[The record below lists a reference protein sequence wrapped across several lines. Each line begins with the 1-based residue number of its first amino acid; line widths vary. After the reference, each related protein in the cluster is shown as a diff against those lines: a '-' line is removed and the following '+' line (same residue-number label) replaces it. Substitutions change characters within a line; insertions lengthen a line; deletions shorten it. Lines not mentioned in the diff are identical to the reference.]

1 MKPVFSKVG
10 IFGIGLLGGSVALGL
25 RERFLAEEVHAYD
38 ADPSA
43 LEDAL
48 ALGVVDRTHDR
59 LGDWIGQL
67 DLGIL
72 AAPVGAL
79 AALGQQ
85 VAPLAR
91 PDSLWSDV
99 GSVKGPIVKALE
111 PLLPNFVGSHPM
123 AGSEKAGVEAAHAG
137 LLENAVWVITPTPS
151 TRPPALER
159 LRELVEERALVHEVI
174 DEPRLRRIRED
185 MQRAE
190 ARRLQPHYIES
201 FFLEAFRRLGGS
213 VRPRE

>member
-159 LRELVEERALVHEVI
+159 LRELVRNLGAYPMDLAPDLH
-174 DEPRLRRIRED
+174 D
-185 MQRAE
+185 
-190 ARRLQPHYIES
+190 
-201 FFLEAFRRLGGS
+201 RLG
-213 VRPRE
+213 